1 MKKTFSISST
11 TIAALFVVG
20 VTAIPVLATG
30 PAGTPV
36 SGNVDPK
43 FSTIS
48 VGTGSTAGFTVDSS
62 GILSNPSAGKPL
74 TVSDGQ
80 GLLVS
85 AGSGNFL
92 VMSGGNVSNDGT
104 LSVGSDADVSGDATA
119 FNVNA
124 WSEVK
129 APYLTGTYHV
139 KGVEIGKYTW
149 SKFLYQTINAGTA
162 KNFPSSLPSTYLTCP
177 DGNIAVACNYR
188 AFSDVSN
195 CGTGSASVQSDNVVA
210 TKVMLEPKGG
220 GVTGGYC
227 NATLKNTGGTQICG
241 LVSVECW
248 NTNG

>member
-1 MKKTFSISST
+1 MKKTFSLSGT
-11 TIAALFVVG
+11 TIAALFVVS

-43 FSTIS
+43 FSTLG
-48 VGTGSTAGFTVDSS
+48 VGTGSPVGFSVDSS
-62 GILSNPSAGKPL
+62 GILSNPAAGKPL
-74 TVSDGQ
+74 TGSDGQ
-80 GLLVS
+80 GLLVN
-85 AGSGNFL
+85 AGSGSFN
-92 VMSGGNVSNDGT
+92 VMNGGNVSNDGT

-119 FNVNA
+119 YNVNA
-124 WSEVK
+124 WDTVTGQ
-129 APYLTGTYHV
+129 YLTGTYHV
-139 KGVEIGKYTW
+139 KGYEIGKYTW

-162 KNFPSSLPSTYLTCP
+162 KNFPSSLPSTFLTCP

-188 AFSDVSN
+188 AFSDVAN

-227 NATLKNTGGTQICG
+227 NATLKNTGGAQICG